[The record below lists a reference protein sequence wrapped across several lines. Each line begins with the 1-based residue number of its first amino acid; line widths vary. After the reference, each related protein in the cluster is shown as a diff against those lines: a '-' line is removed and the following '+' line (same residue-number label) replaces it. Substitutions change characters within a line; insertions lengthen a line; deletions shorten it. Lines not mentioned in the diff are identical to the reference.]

1 MLVNLT
7 PNDPTVNSLYPS
19 VLWDNVVNLDI
30 PTSYKTVQY
39 IASPQPSLMITFD
52 PTQELNPQPITVT
65 LSGYDTIN
73 YPTIFEGFT
82 VKSIPFNL
90 PFKVCL
96 PGEPYLIVS
105 LQDCVAAC
113 PTGYTA
119 DANQNCIMDM
129 NINLQSLTKLPASNR
144 I

>member
-96 PGEPYLIVS
+96 PAEPYLIVS